1 MQAAARAGGIT
12 FMLLA
17 LMCFGALDTLS
28 KLMTATVPVGL
39 ALLVRFVVQTML
51 TVAVQMPRQ
60 GLALFRTD
68 RPGLQV
74 LRGLT
79 LVVCNGLAYLSLGHL
94 QVGEFTAVV
103 MLTPLVLTVFAARL
117 LREQV
122 PWSKW
127 VFLVGGLVG
136 VMFVLRPGAD
146 LLQPATLLP
155 LALVGFNTAFQLAT
169 SALARSDGPATT
181 QVYSGLAGL
190 GVGLLMLPLSWVSL
204 PWTTWGLLLLMS
216 LFGAV
221 GHFLLILSHTR
232 APVATLTPFIYLQ
245 IVFGAIGGWLVF
257 RHVPDRWALVGIGII
272 VVCGLL
278 GTGLLQR
285 AWRERRWRR

>member
-1 MQAAARAGGIT
+1 MQAAARMGGIT

-17 LMCFGALDTLS
+17 LMCFGALDTTS
-28 KLMTATVPVGL
+28 KVMTATVPVGL
-39 ALLVRFVVQTML
+39 ALLVRFAVQTGL
-51 TVAVQMPRQ
+51 TMAALVPRQ
-60 GLALFRTD
+60 GLALFHTE

-74 LRGLT
+74 LRGLS

-117 LREQV
+117 LREHV
-122 PWSKW
+122 SLSRW
-127 VFLVGGLVG
+127 VFLAGGFVG
-136 VMFVLRPGAD
+136 VMVVLRPGAD

-155 LALVGFNTAFQLAT
+155 LTLVGFNTAFQLAT
-169 SALARSDGPATT
+169 STLAKSDKPATT
-181 QVYSGLAGL
+181 QVYSGLVGL
-190 GVGLLMLPLSWVSL
+190 GVGLLMLPISWVSL

-221 GHFLLILSHTR
+221 GHFMLIMSHTR

-257 RHVPDRWALVGIGII
+257 RHVPDGWALVGIGII

-285 AWRERRWRR
+285 AWRAR